1 MSKISIIVPVY
12 KAQDVVG
19 QCLDALLEQ
28 TFHDIE
34 VVCVNDGSPD
44 DSGKVLEAYAARDA
58 RVRVLTQENGGVSAA
73 RNAGIDAA
81 TGDIVMFADC
91 DDAFEPQA
99 CHVVAEAFDADD
111 GLDVLVFGAHC
122 EPEDETPKHVRDLL
136 SPAAAVFERDEA
148 GRVDPALFFE
158 AHAQP
163 YAWRTAYRRAFI
175 NRERVRFVPGLALA
189 EDAEFQIL
197 AYSLARKTRLLPDK
211 LYRYRMDSSSA
222 THVYNARASRERKVD
237 QHLQAIAALLD
248 EWRTRG
254 IADFYGP
261 QMVTWCLDLTLF
273 DVARM
278 EAPTATHYARRL
290 ATLLE
295 GTYGLQWTTLP
306 QKRAVRRAAQ
316 ALARVVAG
324 TGDGAGGG
332 AANGTG
338 QLRHGEFSLSKVDLI
353 AFFIATRGIKQCVE
367 RFV

>member
-58 RVRVLTQENGGVSAA
+58 RVRVLIQENGGVSAA

-189 EDAEFQIL
+189 EDADIDVSDFGVFARAQDETAARQAVSLSHGLVFGHARVQR
-197 AYSLARKTRLLPDK
+197 ARLARAQSR
-211 LYRYRMDSSSA
+211 SA
-222 THVYNARASRERKVD
+222 PAGHRS
-237 QHLQAIAALLD
+237 AA
-248 EWRTRG
+248 
-254 IADFYGP
+254 
-261 QMVTWCLDLTLF
+261 
-273 DVARM
+273 
-278 EAPTATHYARRL
+278 
-290 ATLLE
+290 
-295 GTYGLQWTTLP
+295 
-306 QKRAVRRAAQ
+306 
-316 ALARVVAG
+316 
-324 TGDGAGGG
+324 
-332 AANGTG
+332 
-338 QLRHGEFSLSKVDLI
+338 
-353 AFFIATRGIKQCVE
+353 
-367 RFV
+367 